1 MNKEE
6 SIRFATKFLEDMISF
21 FGVNVAVRSSSED
34 DVIHLAVP
42 SSTLNAVL
50 IGRNAETLRGLQNL
64 VSAALAQKEADLT
77 RVNIDVAGYKE
88 QRAAHIETRAREWVE
103 RVRREGRVELELNAA
118 DRRVVHK
125 YIEDISDIDGHS
137 EGEGRERKL
146 ILELKK

>member
-1 MNKEE
+1 MNREE

-21 FGVNVAVRSSSED
+21 FGVNVAVRSTAED
-34 DVIHLAVP
+34 DVVHLAVP

-64 VSAALAQKEADLT
+64 VAAALAQKEAALT

-88 QRAAHIETRAREWVE
+88 QRAAHIEQRAKEWVE
-103 RVRREGRVELELNAA
+103 RVRREGRVELDLNAA

-125 YIEDISDIDGHS
+125 YIEDISDIDGTS
-137 EGEGRERKL
+137 EGVGRERRL
-146 ILELKK
+146 ILTLKK